1 MWARRVVSA
10 LSEVCGADNVLV
22 EWQAVAGDGQ
32 EVGDVLAGLARQTG
46 TRLVATTGARM
57 SSPSKQALGD
67 VLAATRLRSSLE
79 EANAHLGA
87 HRAFLRSAREMAHL
101 HRSHLESLEHACD
114 VAADAAFD
122 LRLVAPKLPR
132 TRVPDGHTN
141 DSATE
146 RAHSTCGH
154 GRRSTTSWM

>member
-32 EVGDVLAGLARQTG
+32 EVGDVLADLARQTG

-87 HRAFLRSAREMAHL
+87 PRALLRSAREIAVTSNPLSM
-101 HRSHLESLEHACD
+101 
-114 VAADAAFD
+114 
-122 LRLVAPKLPR
+122 
-132 TRVPDGHTN
+132 
-141 DSATE
+141 
-146 RAHSTCGH
+146 RAMSPQMRHSTCDSSPPSFLAPAFPTGT
-154 GRRSTTSWM
+154 RTTRGWRT